1 MAGET
6 SKAEAIC
13 LDIRPWSRTSH
24 VVAWLTRGGQVSTLV
39 KGAVRPK
46 SAFLGQ
52 YDLNYTCEIVYY
64 LRSHGDMHAR
74 RECTP
79 LELRE
84 RLRNDYRALVMAEHF
99 RAVAG
104 DLAPSGPDA
113 AEWAALLAG
122 GLDRLAEG
130 RGGLLAE
137 MLRFETAALRLA
149 GLSPEIEALDGAFSL
164 RGERK
169 MPIPRAVA
177 ECIRDP
183 EAEKNNEILLDAARA
198 IGVFYTFH
206 LESAPETRRAAL
218 SMAVNKEEGKID
230 G

>member
-6 SKAEAIC
+6 AKTEAVC
-13 LDIRPWSRTSH
+13 LRISPWSMTSH
-24 VVAWLTRGGQVSTLV
+24 VVTWLTPAGVVSTSV

-64 LRSHGDMHAR
+64 VRARGDLHAL
-74 RECTP
+74 RECSP
-79 LELRE
+79 VALRE
-84 RLRNDYRALVMAEHF
+84 RLRDDYRALIVAEHF
-99 RAVAG
+99 RAIAG

-113 AEWAALLAG
+113 AEWMDLLAEA
-122 GLDRLAEG
+122 LDRLAEG
-130 RGGLLAE
+130 CGGLLAE
-137 MLRFETAALRLA
+137 LLRFETAALRLA
-149 GLSPEIEALDGAFSL
+149 GLSPEIEALNGAFSL

-169 MPIPRAVA
+169 MPIQRAVA
-177 ECIRDP
+177 ECIRNP
-183 EAEKNNEILLDAARA
+183 AAEKNPKILLDAARA

-218 SMAVNKEEGKID
+218 SVATNK
-230 G
+230 